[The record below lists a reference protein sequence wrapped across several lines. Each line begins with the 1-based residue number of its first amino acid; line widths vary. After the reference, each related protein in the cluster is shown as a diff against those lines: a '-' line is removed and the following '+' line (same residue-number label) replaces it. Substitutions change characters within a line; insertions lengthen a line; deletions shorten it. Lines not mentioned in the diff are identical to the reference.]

1 MCEAASIDVI
11 RLACVAGF
19 NLPGMSCDILEAER
33 GPSIE
38 NIDEIKKLNGTI
50 LVRFVN
56 EMLTVRDHLYIDI
69 LARRNPKY
77 KYLVIIV
84 PQ

>member
-1 MCEAASIDVI
+1 MGPLKRVEILEDDLCEAASIDVI

-38 NIDEIKKLNGTI
+38 NIDEIK
-50 LVRFVN
+50 
-56 EMLTVRDHLYIDI
+56 
-69 LARRNPKY
+69 
-77 KYLVIIV
+77 
-84 PQ
+84 